1 MEPLRRR
8 LFLLAAAGIVPL
20 AAAAGVALLALAAE
34 QKAQAERAG
43 IEVTRALATA
53 VDAELY
59 RSVAALESL
68 AQGPA
73 LDTGDLKRFHEVMRR
88 LHAGRPDWVTVT
100 LADPAGQQLANSNR
114 PSGAALPTVVD
125 PESLERVVLTR
136 RPAIG
141 GLTQGRTP
149 VLAVPVRVP
158 VLRER

>member
-1 MEPLRRR
+1 M
-8 LFLLAAAGIVPL
+8 PL
-20 AAAAGVALLALAAE
+20 AAAAGIALLALAAE

-53 VDAELY
+53 IDAELH

-100 LADPAGQQLANSNR
+100 LADPKGQQLANANQ
-114 PSGAALPTVVD
+114 PYGTALPTVVD
-125 PESLERVVLTR
+125 PESLEQVVLTR

-141 GLTQGRTP
+141 GLTEGRTP
-149 VLAVPVRVP
+149 GSRRPGARAGAA
-158 VLRER
+158 RTARCATY